1 MQFLFRPK
9 PRFNVSRQETGDL
22 LHQDLNIAWTPS
34 PVANARMNTT
44 GARVDL
50 HSQIGTSALWTE
62 MRHVTRKC
70 ALPAC
75 LVTPSVRSI
84 TGALFGHLFF
94 HLLEPPLIGGG
105 NRTSAP
111 IVHTV
116 MNNVCFCAKNTV
128 MTNVC

>member
-50 HSQIGTSALWTE
+50 ASQIGTSAPWTE

-70 ALPAC
+70 ALLAC
-75 LVTPSVRSI
+75 LVTPSVRSL
-84 TGALFGHLFF
+84 TNALFGD
-94 HLLEPPLIGGG
+94 LEPLARLVAHAFIGGG
-105 NRTSAP
+105 NRTSVP
-111 IVHTV
+111 IGHTV
-116 MNNVCFCAKNTV
+116 MSNVW
-128 MTNVC
+128 

>member
-9 PRFNVSRQETGDL
+9 PRFNVSRQETGDI
-22 LHQDLNIAWTPS
+22 LHQEINIAWTPS

-50 HSQIGTSALWTE
+50 QTQIGTSAPWTE

-70 ALPAC
+70 ALLAC
-75 LVTPSVRSI
+75 LATPSVRSI
-84 TGALFGHLFF
+84 TSALFSRQALACLAGLC
-94 HLLEPPLIGGG
+94 LVAYAALIGGG

-116 MNNVCFCAKNTV
+116 M
-128 MTNVC
+128 TNVC